1 MNENKKYSTLKK
13 NILLAMIL
21 VPILTFLV
29 ITGICYFRFS
39 NTIEKKTI
47 SNLSRIVKDHRHM
60 IEAFLMERKADLEL
74 IGDTYSFSDVVQNKT
89 LSDIFDRLQ
98 RKSTAFFD
106 LGVFNA
112 SGVHV
117 SYQGPYRLTGKNYSN
132 EEWFQTVLEKG
143 YYISDVFLGF
153 RQSPHFIVAI
163 TRKINGDKWVIR
175 ATIDTYM
182 FNDLVKDIRIGRT
195 GEAYIVNSRG
205 IFQTDRRSGGDLLET
220 DEDFPTFPELTND
233 IHSFFLIDKNNVS
246 YLYATTWM
254 KDNKW
259 LLVVRQ
265 DKADALA
272 AIRNATYT
280 VILICLVGSI
290 VIVGIAFYLTDR
302 IIRRMEILD
311 SEKSQLNQQL
321 IGATRLAEIG
331 EMATGFAHEI
341 NNPLQII
348 KSEHAMIIMALSE
361 ISEKIKLEP
370 EESVSELF
378 DSMDQISLQIS
389 RCASITQSILKFG
402 RQGQP
407 NPQNID
413 LNEFLPQIVNMVKK
427 KAMVSGIQIKEEF
440 APVPVF
446 VFGDAS
452 ELQQVLVNLMNNAM
466 DAVEENRSQPV
477 KEIRIKTWIK
487 DSETV
492 QIDVTDTGTGIS
504 PENMRKIFTPFFTT
518 KPVGKGTGLGLAVCY
533 GIIDKM
539 GGKLDVT
546 SKLGEGTTFST
557 VLPMVRGNTESE
569 KAKE

>member
-1 MNENKKYSTLKK
+1 MNENTKYSALRK

-21 VPILTFLV
+21 VPIVTFL
-29 ITGICYFRFS
+29 IIAGICYFKFS
-39 NTIEKKTI
+39 HTISSKTV

-60 IEAFLMERKADLEL
+60 IEAFLMDRKADLEL
-74 IGDTYSFSDVVQNKT
+74 IADTYTFEEVVDNKT
-89 LSDIFDRLQ
+89 LSNIFDRLQ
-98 RKSTAFFD
+98 RKSAAFFD
-106 LGVFNA
+106 LGVFNT

-117 SYQGPYRLTGKNYSN
+117 SYQGPYKLTGKNYSN

-143 YYISDVFLGF
+143 YYVSDVFLGF
-153 RQSPHFIVAI
+153 RQSPHFIIAI
-163 TRKINGDKWVIR
+163 TRRLNGDSWVLR

-182 FNDLVKDIRIGRT
+182 FNDLVEDIRIGKT
-195 GEAYIVNSRG
+195 GEAYIVNSDG
-205 IFQTDRRSGGDLLET
+205 VFQTDRRSGGDLLQIDT
-220 DEDFPTFPELTND
+220 DFTNFPVVKND
-233 IHSFFLIDKNNVS
+233 IHSFFLTDKNHVE

-254 KDNKW
+254 KDKKW

-265 DKADALA
+265 EKADALV
-272 AIRNATYT
+272 AIRSATYT
-280 VILICLVGSI
+280 VVLICLIGSI
-290 VIVGIAFYLTDR
+290 VIVGIAFYVTDR

-348 KSEHAMIIMALSE
+348 KSEHAMINMALSE
-361 ISEKIKLEP
+361 ISEKVALEP
-370 EESVSELF
+370 EESVSELY

-389 RCASITQSILKFG
+389 RCASITQAILKFG

-413 LNEFLPQIVNMVKK
+413 LNEFLPQVISMVSK
-427 KAMVSGIQIKEEF
+427 KAAVNGIHINEDMST
-440 APVPVF
+440 APTVVY
-446 VFGDAS
+446 GDPS

-466 DAVEENRSQPV
+466 DAVEENRAQPE
-477 KEIRIKTWIK
+477 KEIRIKTRIK
-487 DSETV
+487 DNETV
-492 QIDVTDTGTGIS
+492 RIDVTDTGIGIS

-539 GGKLDVT
+539 GGKMDVT
-546 SKLGEGTTFST
+546 SELGEGTTFSI
-557 VLPMVRGNTESE
+557 VLPLIRETEG
-569 KAKE
+569 